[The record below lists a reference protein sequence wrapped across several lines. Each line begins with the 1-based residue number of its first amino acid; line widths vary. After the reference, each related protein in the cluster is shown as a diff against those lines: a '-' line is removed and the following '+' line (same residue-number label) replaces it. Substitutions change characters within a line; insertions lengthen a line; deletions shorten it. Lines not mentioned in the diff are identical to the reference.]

1 MFLLKK
7 YAFSF
12 LYSKYFRTFA
22 ALNFYTMQNEI
33 PLIDCPID
41 YIFGEASGK
50 VLNEYGRFPCK
61 LKCGVYAFIAKGSAR
76 ATVNITQYNFK
87 ENDLIYLAPNSFFRV
102 HEFSEDA
109 RVQYIVFSSS
119 FLERNAY
126 SIRRPRLTMTEACQS
141 VHVDEE
147 QAKIIMTFSQLV
159 EDAVNCTPSM
169 LNAERMAHVYNL
181 IYVIFQDYFVANL
194 GAKMQQMDRK
204 TEIYHE
210 YSELVMKHYQEWHHV
225 SDYAE
230 AMRITVPHLCSTIKQ
245 ASQRTAGDLIVEAI
259 LTDAKAQLK
268 LSMTPIKEIANS
280 LGFENVAFF
289 NRFFKTHEGVTPKV
303 YRATV

>member
-1 MFLLKK
+1 
-7 YAFSF
+7 
-12 LYSKYFRTFA
+12 
-22 ALNFYTMQNEI
+22 MQNEI

-87 ENDLIYLAPNSFFRV
+87 EKDLIYLAPNSFFRV

>member
-1 MFLLKK
+1 
-7 YAFSF
+7 
-12 LYSKYFRTFA
+12 
-22 ALNFYTMQNEI
+22 MQNEI

-87 ENDLIYLAPNSFFRV
+87 ENDLIYLAPNSFFLV

-109 RVQYIVFSSS
+109 RMHYMVFSSS

-126 SIRRPRLTMTEACQS
+126 SIRRPIISMVDACQI
-141 VHVDEE
+141 VHADEV
-147 QAKIIMTFSQLV
+147 QSKIIMNFSQLI

-204 TEIYHE
+204 SEIYHE

>member
-1 MFLLKK
+1 
-7 YAFSF
+7 
-12 LYSKYFRTFA
+12 
-22 ALNFYTMQNEI
+22 MQNEI

-61 LKCGVYAFIAKGSAR
+61 LKCGVYAFLATGSAK

-87 ENDLIYLAPNSFFRV
+87 EKDLIYLAPNSFFRV

-303 YRATV
+303 YRATKD